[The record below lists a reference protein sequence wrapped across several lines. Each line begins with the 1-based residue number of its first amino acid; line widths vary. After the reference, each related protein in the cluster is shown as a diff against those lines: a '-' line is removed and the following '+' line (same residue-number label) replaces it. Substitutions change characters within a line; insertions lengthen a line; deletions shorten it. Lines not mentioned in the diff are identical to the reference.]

1 MHVPPFE
8 VSEFEHR
15 ATRAQRFMR
24 EHELDALLVTSPP
37 NFRYFSGFDSLF
49 WESPTRPWFLIVP
62 AQGRCVAVVPE
73 IGAPVLAEGWIKDIR
88 SWPAPRPS
96 DDGVTLLTST
106 LAELPK
112 RFGRIGME
120 LGRESTVRM
129 PLLDFLQVRERLS
142 GVEIVNGSP
151 CIWATRRVKSQAEIA
166 HIRAACQLTSDAF
179 EALVSQVGV
188 GRSEA
193 DVCRDLTIDI
203 LRRGADTVPFIAA
216 ASGQGGYSQI
226 ISRPSTRKLQRGDV
240 LIIDVGAT
248 LNGYF
253 CDFDRNYA
261 LGDVSAEA
269 LAAQDAV
276 WRATEAGIAAAVP
289 GATTTQLWSAMTKV
303 LEAAGMRGNNVG
315 RLGHGLGLQ
324 LTEPPSNMPGDDT
337 LLEPGMVMTIEP
349 GMEYAPGKM
358 IVHEENVVITE
369 QGAELLTRRAPREMF
384 TIKV

>member
-1 MHVPPFE
+1 MHVPPFD

-15 ATRAQRFMR
+15 AMRAQRLMHKHR
-24 EHELDALLVTSPP
+24 LDALLVTSPP

-62 AQGRCVAVVPE
+62 AQGRCIAVVPE
-73 IGAPVLAEGWIKDIR
+73 IGAPVLSDGWIDDVR

-96 DDGVTLLTST
+96 DDGVSLLTGT
-106 LAELPK
+106 LEALAH

-129 PLLDFLQVRERLS
+129 PLLDFLQVRERLTQF
-142 GVEIVNGSP
+142 EIVDGSP
-151 CIWATRRVKSQAEIA
+151 CIWETRRVKSQAEIA
-166 HIRAACQLTSDAF
+166 HIRASCQLVSDAF
-179 EALVSQVGV
+179 EALPRQVAV

-216 ASGQGGYSQI
+216 ASGPGGYPQI
-226 ISRPSTRKLQRGDV
+226 ISRPSARKLQFGDV

-248 LNGYF
+248 LSGYF

-261 LGDVSAEA
+261 LGKLSPEA

-289 GATTTQLWSAMTKV
+289 GATTTQLWSAMMKV

-337 LLEPGMVMTIEP
+337 PLEPGMVMTIEP

-369 QGAELLTRRAPREMF
+369 NGAELLTRRAPREMY
-384 TIKV
+384 TISE

>member
-1 MHVPPFE
+1 MHVPPFD

-15 ATRAQRFMR
+15 AMRAQRLMHKHR
-24 EHELDALLVTSPP
+24 LDALLVTSPP

-62 AQGRCVAVVPE
+62 AQGRCIAVVPE
-73 IGAPVLAEGWIKDIR
+73 IGAPVLAGGWIDDVR

-96 DDGVTLLTST
+96 DDGVSLLTGT
-106 LAELPK
+106 LASLP
-112 RFGRIGME
+112 RLFGRVGME

-129 PLLDFLQVRERLS
+129 PLLDFLQVRERLTQF
-142 GVEIVNGSP
+142 EIVDGSP
-151 CIWATRRVKSQAEIA
+151 CIWETRRVKSAAEIA
-166 HIRAACQLTSDAF
+166 HIRASCQLVSRAF
-179 EALVSQVGV
+179 EALPSQVAV

-216 ASGQGGYSQI
+216 ASGPGGYPQI
-226 ISRPSTRKLQRGDV
+226 ISRPSARKLQRGDV
-240 LIIDVGAT
+240 IIIDVGAT
-248 LNGYF
+248 LSGYF

-261 LGDVSAEA
+261 LGSLSPEA

-289 GATTTQLWSAMTKV
+289 GATTTQLWAAMMKV

-324 LTEPPSNMPGDDT
+324 LTEPPSNMPDDDT
-337 LLEPGMVMTIEP
+337 PLEPGMVMTIEP

-369 QGAELLTRRAPREMF
+369 NGAELLTRRAPREMY
-384 TIKV
+384 TIPA